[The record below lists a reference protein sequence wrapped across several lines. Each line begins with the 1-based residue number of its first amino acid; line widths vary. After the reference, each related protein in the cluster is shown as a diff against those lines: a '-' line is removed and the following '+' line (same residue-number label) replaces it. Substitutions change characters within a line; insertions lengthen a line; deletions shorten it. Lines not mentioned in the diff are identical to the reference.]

1 MAEIDTLLSNSLKR
15 LAQPG
20 DAAGVADAIR
30 SRVDAGDTG
39 TPAQSSGFGGGSPLS
54 WLPWV
59 GLVVVA
65 GLVGGSLAPLGVFGA
80 VVTEVATAETAML
93 PDDATAYLCIEGA
106 EAAQLPAGQRVL
118 AVGRSDDST
127 WLGVRDPLNA
137 VATLWLPAGSVVL
150 DAGQDA
156 AALPVGGDCPTIE
169 TTLAVPVAPAPAPG
183 PTTPPAPGPNPG
195 PNPGPSDTTPPAIV
209 QWGATLPEPSGV
221 CRDLVGETA
230 TLYALTSDNVAV
242 TSVAISWSGVASG
255 SSTMAGSGNSW
266 TFEYDPPPTTP
277 FGDLVFTMIA
287 FDAAGNDSE
296 PRTAKVS
303 VLDCPF

>member
-1 MAEIDTLLSNSLKR
+1 MADIDVLLSASLKR
-15 LAQPG
+15 IAQPG

-30 SRVDAGDTG
+30 ARVDAGDTG

-93 PDDATAYLCIEGA
+93 TDDATAYLCIEGA

-118 AVGRSDDST
+118 AVGRSDDGT
-127 WLGVRDPLNA
+127 WLGVRDPLNV
-137 VATLWLPAGSVVL
+137 VATLWLPTGSVVL

-169 TTLAVPVAPAPAPG
+169 TTLAVPVAPAPKPEPT
-183 PTTPPAPGPNPG
+183 PTTPPAPGPG
-195 PNPGPSDTTPPAIV
+195 PGPSDTTPPVITQYYVTPTPFYNDETTTVIAL
-209 QWGATLPEPSGV
+209 AT
-221 CRDLVGETA
+221 
-230 TLYALTSDNVAV
+230 DNVAV
-242 TSVAISWSGVASG
+242 TGVLITWSGSQTGSG
-255 SSTMAGSGNSW
+255 SMTKVGAEWRFAYSTTN
-266 TFEYDPPPTTP
+266 PPT
-277 FGDLVFTMIA
+277 GAIVFELRA
-287 FDAAGNDSE
+287 VDAAGNQSA
-296 PRTAKVS
+296 PVKV
-303 VLDCPF
+303 VADHQFFG